1 MAKKKDNDENINNE
15 ENNQGNPNA
24 PALRPVS
31 GHSGICKYCNQ
42 VQLFEA
48 PDGLSELDYNDIAS
62 DKCDCVGAK
71 AARKKKERFKAAG
84 LWAKDKFSQEDGQL
98 QLVLCSINATFN
110 GEVDAVSIKIGKH
123 THKVD
128 TDKDGMIRIKT
139 TFRESNEE
147 KF

>member
-1 MAKKKDNDENINNE
+1 MAKKDNNENINNE
-15 ENNQGNPNA
+15 ENNQPGLNEIV
-24 PALRPVS
+24 LSETS

-48 PDGLSELDYNDIAS
+48 PDGLSDLAYNDIAS
-62 DKCDCVGAK
+62 DKCDCAGAK

-84 LWAKDKFSQEDGQL
+84 LWARDKFSQEDGQL